1 MEDSTLQT
9 SALNQ
14 SPKRSK
20 FLFLFI
26 VGIVI
31 IVVGF
36 GAWQFFG
43 VNTEKP
49 EEQKTTPTP
58 TEFKLP
64 TDTPTPE
71 AKKEEEPINTPT
83 PEPTSTPKP
92 KPTSDPVDKAT
103 GLDRSELSIE
113 AQNGSGIEGAAGEA
127 SDTLKAFGYDVVSI
141 GNADNFDYENIVI
154 QVKSTK
160 SEFLSLLKKD
170 LGTSYTIGTTSADL
184 STSSSADA
192 LVIIGK

>member
-9 SALNQ
+9 SSLNQ

-31 IVVGF
+31 ILAGF
-36 GAWQFFG
+36 GAWQFLG
-43 VNTEKP
+43 ANTQKP
-49 EEQKTTPTP
+49 EEEKATPTP

-64 TDTPTPE
+64 TDTPKPE
-71 AKKEEEPINTPT
+71 VTKEAEPTETPT
-83 PEPTSTPKP
+83 SAPTSTP

-103 GLDRSELSIE
+103 GLDRSELSVEI
-113 AQNGSGIEGAAGEA
+113 QNGSGIEGVAGKA
-127 SDTLKAFGYDVVSI
+127 SDTLKALGYNVTAV
-141 GNADNFDYENIVI
+141 GNADNFDYEGTVI

-160 SEFLSLLKKD
+160 SDYLALLKKD
-170 LGTSYTIGTTSADL
+170 LGSDYTIGTTSADL
-184 STSSSADA
+184 SADSSSDA